1 MTTVLALYPPAQ
13 RFQRELEDRYGPI
26 DVRTVPALRRQ
37 RPLQLLRTL
46 RSIEG
51 QVVLAFETPG
61 AEQGLPALRA
71 LAALTRASAVSVV
84 SPGCPPVPTG
94 RAEAAAALAGVARAS
109 VHGFGALAATEW
121 ATRTLLREA
130 RMPARPDLARGVL
143 LLNSSPWIGLSTGGA
158 VAHTVGVANAF
169 AAEGIRTAVAT
180 YTATPGL
187 RTDVVRTTMPSF
199 RSYAVPPELNR
210 FRLGRLTS
218 ELAGNPGVVYERLSL
233 GSTAG
238 AVLSRQLGVP
248 LVVEYNGSEIW
259 AARHWGGTTRFERAA
274 LRAEQA
280 TLRHAHLVVTV
291 SEPLVAELLA
301 HGLTPERVL
310 WHPNGVDPDRFDPT
324 AFTGEA
330 LRGLRHRYGI
340 ADEAI
345 LVTFVGSFGNWHG
358 AEVLARVAA
367 RTAQRQSP
375 SLHFL
380 FVGDGARSPQVGALL
395 EGVEHAT
402 LAGAVPADEIP
413 IHLAASDVLVSPHV
427 QNPDGSAFF
436 GSPTKLFEYMAAGKA
451 IVASDLDQISEV
463 LAGDSAVLVRPGDED
478 DLLRGIDEVASD
490 PARRETLGRHARERV
505 IERYT
510 WTHQVR
516 AILAAIG
523 RIDR

>member
-1 MTTVLALYPPAQ
+1 M
-13 RFQRELEDRYGPI
+13 
-26 DVRTVPALRRQ
+26 
-37 RPLQLLRTL
+37 
-46 RSIEG
+46 
-51 QVVLAFETPG
+51 
-61 AEQGLPALRA
+61 
-71 LAALTRASAVSVV
+71 
-84 SPGCPPVPTG
+84 
-94 RAEAAAALAGVARAS
+94 
-109 VHGFGALAATEW
+109 
-121 ATRTLLREA
+121 
-130 RMPARPDLARGVL
+130 
-143 LLNSSPWIGLSTGGA
+143 
-158 VAHTVGVANAF
+158 
-169 AAEGIRTAVAT
+169 
-180 YTATPGL
+180 
-187 RTDVVRTTMPSF
+187 
-199 RSYAVPPELNR
+199 
-210 FRLGRLTS
+210 
-218 ELAGNPGVVYERLSL
+218 
-233 GSTAG
+233 
-238 AVLSRQLGVP
+238 
-248 LVVEYNGSEIW
+248 
-259 AARHWGGTTRFERAA
+259 
-274 LRAEQA
+274 
-280 TLRHAHLVVTV
+280 
-291 SEPLVAELLA
+291 
-301 HGLTPERVL
+301 
-310 WHPNGVDPDRFDPT
+310 
-324 AFTGEA
+324 
-330 LRGLRHRYGI
+330 
-340 ADEAI
+340 
-345 LVTFVGSFGNWHG
+345 TFVGSFGNWHG